1 MKGTGRLLEV
11 VVSAAAS
18 TTDWLRAGM
27 IAAEGELGWE
37 MVVREEVV
45 LEIRRAID
53 RTFEL
58 GARVVGGFRSRL

>member
-11 VVSAAAS
+11 GVSAAAS
-18 TTDWLRAGM
+18 TTNWLRVGT
-27 IAAEGELGWE
+27 IAAEGVCGWE
-37 MVVREEVV
+37 MVGREEDV
-45 LEIRRAID
+45 LEIGRAID

>member
-1 MKGTGRLLEV
+1 MSE
-11 VVSAAAS
+11 AAS
-18 TTDWLRAGM
+18 TMNWLRVGM

-45 LEIRRAID
+45 LEIGRAID

>member
-11 VVSAAAS
+11 EVSAAVS
-18 TTDWLRAGM
+18 MTNWLRAGM

-37 MVVREEVV
+37 MAVREEVV
-45 LEIRRAID
+45 LEIERAID

-58 GARVVGGFRSRL
+58 GARVGGGFQSRL

>member
-1 MKGTGRLLEV
+1 M
-11 VVSAAAS
+11 SAAAS
-18 TTDWLRAGM
+18 TTNCLRAGM
-27 IAAEGELGWE
+27 IAAEGEFDWE

-45 LEIRRAID
+45 LEIGRAID

>member
-11 VVSAAAS
+11 GVSAAAA
-18 TTDWLRAGM
+18 TTNWLRVGM
-27 IAAEGELGWE
+27 IAAEGVLGWK
-37 MVVREEVV
+37 MVVRAEAV
-45 LEIRRAID
+45 LEIGRAID